1 MDGYPNPGYFNPTCC
16 RFVAFEEKT
25 LSLSFQNSG
34 QVHSLGVFMGDQDR
48 ALPTH
53 AQNFEAHLFVGS
65 HSPPKI

>member
-1 MDGYPNPGYFNPTCC
+1 MDGYPHPGYFN
-16 RFVAFEEKT
+16 
-25 LSLSFQNSG
+25 
-34 QVHSLGVFMGDQDR
+34 HSLGVFMGDQDR